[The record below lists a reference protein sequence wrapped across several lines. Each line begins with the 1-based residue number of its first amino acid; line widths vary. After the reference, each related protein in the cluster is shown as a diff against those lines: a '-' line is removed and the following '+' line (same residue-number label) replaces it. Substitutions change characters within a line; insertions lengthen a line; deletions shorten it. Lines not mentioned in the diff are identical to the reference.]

1 MADIKISENNE
12 ESGMFQK
19 IHIKAYRGLKDIA
32 LDELGR
38 VNIIVGENNT
48 GKTSILEAI
57 QLFKDSN
64 VLMSIMSVA
73 KSRQINT
80 GMIGRNSLWP
90 FDEFLYTFPAQEGN
104 LKNIS
109 MDALYTVEGS
119 QDRYSLDIFGNF
131 QQESFFQDE
140 LPKSE
145 QERFRMCCTEEGELR
160 YVQGEFTY
168 EGPLGI
174 RREEYYFRETQ
185 PRPCSKIKENPSLFR
200 YEEKVVYISPL
211 DIYSNKVINASL
223 YKGMRVEEK
232 KDLIR
237 LLQLFDERIIGIE
250 VGIRYGSPAILVE
263 VENVGLMPVSVFGD
277 GLKKILTLASAVIK
291 AENGII
297 LIDEFETGIHKR
309 ALVQVADWLFSV
321 AEQKHIQVFLT
332 SHSSDAIDALVQA
345 QKQYE
350 SDISAYRLENYMG
363 ETYVKKFRSK
373 ELYDLI
379 RQGMDIL

>member
-1 MADIKISENNE
+1 
-12 ESGMFQK
+12 MFQK

-73 KSRQINT
+73 KSRQLNVGFIN
-80 GMIGRNSLWP
+80 RKSLWP
-90 FDEFLYTFPAQEGN
+90 FDEFLYTFPMQEEEIKNICVMALDSYENRYYLDVSGN
-104 LKNIS
+104 L
-109 MDALYTVEGS
+109 
-119 QDRYSLDIFGNF
+119 
-131 QQESFFQDE
+131 QQECLYQEE
-140 LPKSE
+140 LSDN
-145 QERFRMCCTEEGELR
+145 ERKRYRMCCTEEGEIR
-160 YVQGEFTY
+160 SIKGIFTY
-168 EGPLGI
+168 DGPL
-174 RREEYYFRETQ
+174 RNTSEMYSFRETQ
-185 PRPCSKIKENPSLFR
+185 LRPVSTLLERPIETRTKKSEI
-200 YEEKVVYISPL
+200 VYITPL

-309 ALVQVADWLFSV
+309 ALVQVADWLFSA